1 MKTSPYKI
9 ATILLLIIGIC
20 YYNIIT
26 MENQKVINQKID
38 ITKNKIKLFQKNN
51 DSSSDLI
58 NQYNRY
64 MKSIPTLATYYENDN
79 VWTFSASYKIRDICN
94 KYNVDLVELN
104 PKLNNTLDVSQ
115 NAIENLAIE
124 IERYSIDL
132 SIRGSFLNIGLLI
145 NELSDMNYLIN
156 SMDIKSTINKK
167 QVEASID
174 LFFYRSRQNQNA
186 YDNSINIEKIKNG
199 IPIIPNE
206 TLSNQIK
213 WKNNIFLE
221 SRLTNNRDGFKNQ
234 VSFQKEYVL
243 SQIVLSKPL
252 GAIINNKLYS
262 IGAKIGPYVISKI
275 DEHSVVL
282 SGKRKSLVL
291 EVEVD
296 EDQSV
301 YSLDG
306 FKKAFSS
313 ARKNNQNTFIYK
325 GKLYSTR
332 LNN

>member
-132 SIRGSFLNIGLLI
+132 SIRGSFLNIGMLI

-199 IPIIPNE
+199 IPIIPTE

-234 VSFQKEYVL
+234 VSFKNEYVL
-243 SQIVLSKPL
+243 SQIVFSKPL

-275 DEHSVVL
+275 DENSVVL

>member
-1 MKTSPYKI
+1 MKTSPYKMI
-9 ATILLLIIGIC
+9 TILLLIIGIC

-26 MENQKVINQKID
+26 MENQKVITQKID
-38 ITKNKIKLFQKNN
+38 ITKNKIKLFQENN
-51 DSSSDLI
+51 DSLSDLI

-79 VWTFSASYKIRDICN
+79 EVLSSLNKIRDICN
-94 KYNVDLVELN
+94 KYNVDLDELN

-199 IPIIPNE
+199 IPIIPTE

-234 VSFQKEYVL
+234 VSFKKEYVL

-275 DEHSVVL
+275 DENSVVL

-296 EDQSV
+296 EEQSV
-301 YSLDG
+301 FSLG
-306 FKKAFSS
+306 SFKEAFSN
-313 ARKNNQNTFIYK
+313 ARKNNQITFIYN

>member
-64 MKSIPTLATYYENDN
+64 MKSIPTLASYYENDN
-79 VWTFSASYKIRDICN
+79 DVLSSLNKIRDICN

-199 IPIIPNE
+199 IPIIPTE

-221 SRLTNNRDGFKNQ
+221 SRLTSNRDGFKNQ
-234 VSFQKEYVL
+234 VSFKKEYVL

-275 DEHSVVL
+275 DENSVVL
-282 SGKRKSLVL
+282 SGKRKSMVL

-296 EDQSV
+296 EEQSV
-301 YSLDG
+301 FSLG
-306 FKKAFSS
+306 SFKEAFSN
-313 ARKNNQNTFIYK
+313 ARKNNQITFIYN

>member
-1 MKTSPYKI
+1 MKTSPYKMV
-9 ATILLLIIGIC
+9 TILLLIIGIC

-38 ITKNKIKLFQKNN
+38 ITKDKIKLFQKNN

-64 MKSIPTLATYYENDN
+64 MKSIPTLASYYENDN
-79 VWTFSASYKIRDICN
+79 EVLSSLNKIRDICN
-94 KYNVDLVELN
+94 KYNVDLDELN

-132 SIRGSFLNIGLLI
+132 SIRGSFLNIGMLI
-145 NELSDMNYLIN
+145 NALSDMNYLIN

-167 QVEASID
+167 QVEASIN
-174 LFFYRSRQNQNA
+174 LYFYISRQNQNA
-186 YDNSINIEKIKNG
+186 YDNSINIEKIKNE

-275 DEHSVVL
+275 DENSVVL
-282 SGKRKSLVL
+282 SGKRKSMVL

-296 EDQSV
+296 EEQSV
-301 YSLDG
+301 FSLG
-306 FKKAFSS
+306 SFKEAFSN
-313 ARKNNQNTFIYK
+313 ARKNNQITFIYN

>member
-26 MENQKVINQKID
+26 MENVKVINQKID
-38 ITKNKIKLFQKNN
+38 ITNNKIKLFQKNN

-104 PKLNNTLDVSQ
+104 PKLNTTLDVSQ

-132 SIRGSFLNIGLLI
+132 SIRGSFLNIGMLI

-186 YDNSINIEKIKNG
+186 YDNSINIDFSLLNTE
-199 IPIIPNE
+199 
-206 TLSNQIK
+206 S
-213 WKNNIFLE
+213 IF
-221 SRLTNNRDGFKNQ
+221 
-234 VSFQKEYVL
+234 
-243 SQIVLSKPL
+243 SQL
-252 GAIINNKLYS
+252 A
-262 IGAKIGPYVISKI
+262 
-275 DEHSVVL
+275 
-282 SGKRKSLVL
+282 
-291 EVEVD
+291 
-296 EDQSV
+296 
-301 YSLDG
+301 
-306 FKKAFSS
+306 
-313 ARKNNQNTFIYK
+313 
-325 GKLYSTR
+325 
-332 LNN
+332 

>member
-1 MKTSPYKI
+1 MKTSPYKMV
-9 ATILLLIIGIC
+9 TILLLIIGIC

-38 ITKNKIKLFQKNN
+38 ITKDKIKLFQKNN

-58 NQYNRY
+58 NQYNKY
-64 MKSIPTLATYYENDN
+64 MKSIPTLASYYENDN
-79 VWTFSASYKIRDICN
+79 EVLSSLNKIRDICN
-94 KYNVDLVELN
+94 KYNVDLDELN

-132 SIRGSFLNIGLLI
+132 SIRGSFLNIGMLI
-145 NELSDMNYLIN
+145 NALSDMNYLIN

-186 YDNSINIEKIKNG
+186 YDNSINIEKIKNE

-221 SRLTNNRDGFKNQ
+221 SRLTSNRDGFKNQ
-234 VSFQKEYVL
+234 VSFKKEYVL

-275 DEHSVVL
+275 DENSVVL

-296 EDQSV
+296 EEQSV
-301 YSLDG
+301 FSLG
-306 FKKAFSS
+306 SFKEAFSN
-313 ARKNNQNTFIYK
+313 ARKNNQITFIYN

>member
-64 MKSIPTLATYYENDN
+64 MKSIPTLASYYENDN
-79 VWTFSASYKIRDICN
+79 EVLSSLNKIRDICN
-94 KYNVDLVELN
+94 KYNVELDELN

-132 SIRGSFLNIGLLI
+132 SIRGSFLNIGMLI

-199 IPIIPNE
+199 IPIIPTE

-221 SRLTNNRDGFKNQ
+221 SRLTSNRDGFKNQ
-234 VSFQKEYVL
+234 VSFKKEYVL

-275 DEHSVVL
+275 DENSVVL

>member
-9 ATILLLIIGIC
+9 VTILLLIIGIC

-38 ITKNKIKLFQKNN
+38 ITKDKIKLFQKNN

-64 MKSIPTLATYYENDN
+64 MKSIPTLASYYENDN
-79 VWTFSASYKIRDICN
+79 EVLSSLNKIRDICN
-94 KYNVDLVELN
+94 KYNVDLDELN

-132 SIRGSFLNIGLLI
+132 SIRGSFLNIGMLI
-145 NELSDMNYLIN
+145 NALSDMNYLIN

-167 QVEASID
+167 QVEASIN
-174 LFFYRSRQNQNA
+174 LYFYISRQNQNA
-186 YDNSINIEKIKNG
+186 YDNSINIEKIKNE

-221 SRLTNNRDGFKNQ
+221 SRLTSNRDGFKNQ
-234 VSFQKEYVL
+234 VSFKKEYVL

-262 IGAKIGPYVISKI
+262 LGAKIGPYVISKI
-275 DEHSVVL
+275 DENSVVL

-296 EDQSV
+296 EEQSV
-301 YSLDG
+301 FSLG
-306 FKKAFSS
+306 SFKEAFSN
-313 ARKNNQNTFIYK
+313 ARKNNQITFIYN

>member
-26 MENQKVINQKID
+26 MENQKVITQKID

-64 MKSIPTLATYYENDN
+64 MKSIPNLASYYENDN
-79 VWTFSASYKIRDICN
+79 EVLSSLNKIRDICN
-94 KYNVDLVELN
+94 KYNVDLDELN

-124 IERYSIDL
+124 IERYSIEL
-132 SIRGSFLNIGLLI
+132 SIRGSFLNIGMLI
-145 NELSDMNYLIN
+145 NALSDMNYLIN

-199 IPIIPNE
+199 IPIIPTE

-234 VSFQKEYVL
+234 VSFKKEYVL

-275 DEHSVVL
+275 DENSVVL
-282 SGKRKSLVL
+282 SGKRKSMVL

-296 EDQSV
+296 EEQSV
-301 YSLDG
+301 FSLG
-306 FKKAFSS
+306 SFKEAFSN
-313 ARKNNQNTFIYK
+313 ARKNNQITFIYN

>member
-9 ATILLLIIGIC
+9 VTILLLIIGIC
-20 YYNIIT
+20 YYNIIA

-38 ITKNKIKLFQKNN
+38 ITKDKIKLFQKNN

-64 MKSIPTLATYYENDN
+64 MKSIPTLASYYENDKEVLSSLN
-79 VWTFSASYKIRDICN
+79 KIRDICN
-94 KYNVDLVELN
+94 KYNVDLDELN

-132 SIRGSFLNIGLLI
+132 SIRGSFLNIGMLI

-186 YDNSINIEKIKNG
+186 YDNSINIEKIKNE

-234 VSFQKEYVL
+234 VSFKKEYVL

-275 DEHSVVL
+275 DENSVVL

-296 EDQSV
+296 EEQSV
-301 YSLDG
+301 FSLG
-306 FKKAFSS
+306 SFKEAFSN
-313 ARKNNQNTFIYK
+313 ARKNNQITFIYN

>member
-9 ATILLLIIGIC
+9 VTILLLIIGIC

-64 MKSIPTLATYYENDN
+64 MKSIPTLASYYENDN
-79 VWTFSASYKIRDICN
+79 EVLSSLNKIRDICN
-94 KYNVDLVELN
+94 KYNVDLDELN

-124 IERYSIDL
+124 IERYSIEL
-132 SIRGSFLNIGLLI
+132 SIRGSFLNIGMLI
-145 NELSDMNYLIN
+145 NALSDMNYLIN

-174 LFFYRSRQNQNA
+174 LYFYISRQNQNA
-186 YDNSINIEKIKNG
+186 YDNSINIEKIKNE

-221 SRLTNNRDGFKNQ
+221 SRLTSNRDGFKNQ
-234 VSFQKEYVL
+234 VSFKKEYVL

-262 IGAKIGPYVISKI
+262 LGAKIGPYVISKI
-275 DEHSVVL
+275 DENSVVL

-296 EDQSV
+296 EEQSV
-301 YSLDG
+301 FSLG
-306 FKKAFSS
+306 SFKEAFSN
-313 ARKNNQNTFIYK
+313 ARKNNQITFIYN

>member
-1 MKTSPYKI
+1 MKTSPYKMV
-9 ATILLLIIGIC
+9 TILLLIIGIC

-64 MKSIPTLATYYENDN
+64 MKSIPTLASYYENDN
-79 VWTFSASYKIRDICN
+79 EVLSSLNKIRDICN
-94 KYNVDLVELN
+94 KYNVDLDELN

-132 SIRGSFLNIGLLI
+132 SIRGSFLSIGMLI
-145 NELSDMNYLIN
+145 NALSNMNYLIN

-174 LFFYRSRQNQNA
+174 LYFYISRQNQNA
-186 YDNSINIEKIKNG
+186 YDNSINIEKIKNE

-221 SRLTNNRDGFKNQ
+221 SRLTSNRDGFKNQ

-275 DEHSVVL
+275 DENSVVL

-296 EDQSV
+296 EEQSV
-301 YSLDG
+301 FSLG
-306 FKKAFSS
+306 SFKEAFSN
-313 ARKNNQNTFIYK
+313 ARKNNQITFIYN

>member
-9 ATILLLIIGIC
+9 VTILLLIIGIC

-38 ITKNKIKLFQKNN
+38 ITKDKIKLFQKNN

-64 MKSIPTLATYYENDN
+64 MKSIPTLASYYENDN
-79 VWTFSASYKIRDICN
+79 EVLSSLNKIRDICN

-132 SIRGSFLNIGLLI
+132 SIRGSFLNIGMLI
-145 NELSDMNYLIN
+145 NALSDMNYLIN

-199 IPIIPNE
+199 IPIIPTE

-234 VSFQKEYVL
+234 VSFKKEYVL

-262 IGAKIGPYVISKI
+262 LGAKIGPYVISKI
-275 DEHSVVL
+275 DENSVVL

>member
-1 MKTSPYKI
+1 MKTSPYKMV
-9 ATILLLIIGIC
+9 TILLLIIGIC

-64 MKSIPTLATYYENDN
+64 MKSIPTLASYYENDN
-79 VWTFSASYKIRDICN
+79 EVLSSLNKIRDICN
-94 KYNVDLVELN
+94 KYNVDLDELN

-124 IERYSIDL
+124 IERYSIEL
-132 SIRGSFLNIGLLI
+132 SIRGSFLNIGMLI
-145 NELSDMNYLIN
+145 NALSNMNYLIN

-186 YDNSINIEKIKNG
+186 YDNSINIEKIKNE

-221 SRLTNNRDGFKNQ
+221 SRLTSNRDGFKNQ

-262 IGAKIGPYVISKI
+262 SGAKIGPYVISKI
-275 DEHSVVL
+275 DENSVVL

-296 EDQSV
+296 EEQSV
-301 YSLDG
+301 FSLG
-306 FKKAFSS
+306 SFKEAFSN
-313 ARKNNQNTFIYK
+313 ARKNNQITFIYN

>member
-64 MKSIPTLATYYENDN
+64 MKSIPNLASYYENDN
-79 VWTFSASYKIRDICN
+79 EVLSSLNKIRDICN
-94 KYNVDLVELN
+94 KYNVELDELN

-124 IERYSIDL
+124 IERYSIEL
-132 SIRGSFLNIGLLI
+132 SIRGSFLNIGMLI
-145 NELSDMNYLIN
+145 NALSDMNYLIN

-199 IPIIPNE
+199 IPIIPTE

-275 DEHSVVL
+275 DENSVVL
-282 SGKRKSLVL
+282 SGKRKSMVL

-296 EDQSV
+296 EEQSV
-301 YSLDG
+301 FSLG
-306 FKKAFSS
+306 SFKEAFSN
-313 ARKNNQNTFIYK
+313 ARKNNQITVQK
-325 GKLYSTR
+325 S
-332 LNN
+332 

>member
-1 MKTSPYKI
+1 MKTSPYKMV
-9 ATILLLIIGIC
+9 TILLLIIGIC

-26 MENQKVINQKID
+26 MENVKVINQKID

-64 MKSIPTLATYYENDN
+64 MKSIPTLASYYENDN
-79 VWTFSASYKIRDICN
+79 EVLSSLNKIRDICN
-94 KYNVDLVELN
+94 KYNVDLDELN

-132 SIRGSFLNIGLLI
+132 SIRGSFLNIGMLI
-145 NELSDMNYLIN
+145 NALSDMNYLIN

-167 QVEASID
+167 QVEASIN
-174 LFFYRSRQNQNA
+174 LYFYISRQNQNA

-199 IPIIPNE
+199 IPIIPTE

-262 IGAKIGPYVISKI
+262 IGAKIGPYVIS
-275 DEHSVVL
+275 
-282 SGKRKSLVL
+282 
-291 EVEVD
+291 
-296 EDQSV
+296 
-301 YSLDG
+301 
-306 FKKAFSS
+306 
-313 ARKNNQNTFIYK
+313 
-325 GKLYSTR
+325 
-332 LNN
+332 

>member
-64 MKSIPTLATYYENDN
+64 MKSIPTLASYYENDN
-79 VWTFSASYKIRDICN
+79 EVLSSLNKIRDICN
-94 KYNVDLVELN
+94 KYNVDLDELN

-124 IERYSIDL
+124 IERYSIEL
-132 SIRGSFLNIGLLI
+132 SIRGSFLNIGMLI
-145 NELSDMNYLIN
+145 NALSDMNYLIN

-167 QVEASID
+167 QLEASID
-174 LFFYRSRQNQNA
+174 LFFYTSRQNKNA

-199 IPIIPNE
+199 IPIIPTE

-234 VSFQKEYVL
+234 VSFKKEYVL

-275 DEHSVVL
+275 DENSVVL